1 MLPSSFKLSYRTLFF
16 FDNSEP
22 AVRAKVLEELDQEFL
37 NICTSRTY
45 KEYMNHTI
53 AFMLLSK
60 FARQHAFI
68 SETLFNNLQTA
79 WRVVDKP
86 SNVPVSRS

>member
-1 MLPSSFKLSYRTLFF
+1 MLPSSFSLGYRTLFF
-16 FDNSEP
+16 FDNSESN
-22 AVRAKVLEELDQEFL
+22 VRSKVMEELDQEFL
-37 NICTSRTY
+37 NICHAPNY
-45 KEYMNHTI
+45 KHYMHHTI

-60 FARQHAFI
+60 FARQHDFI
-68 SETLFNNLQTA
+68 TETMFDDLQNA